1 MKFSC
6 RDAMIDLAMTGA
18 FRFAEFELDVAA
30 YALRHRDESVKL
42 ERIPMEV
49 LILLVERAGTLVE
62 RSEIQT
68 QLWGR
73 ETFVEHDA
81 AINTAIRKIRHALG
95 DDAARPRFVETVVG
109 KGYKFIAPLESV
121 TALMQTG
128 EPAARGRAEQS
139 ARERPLFPRYSVTVG
154 KQEFL
159 LNSAETLL
167 GREPS
172 AGVYVD
178 HPSVS
183 RRHARISI
191 ESQGAMLQDLRS
203 RNGTFLN
210 GRRIDAPAKIR
221 HNDVI
226 GLGPIT
232 LVFHVARAPTST
244 LSMSPGEIAD

>member
-1 MKFSC
+1 
-6 RDAMIDLAMTGA
+6 MIGLAVIRA

-30 YALRHRDESVKL
+30 YALRHRGESVKL

-68 QLWGR
+68 QLWGA
-73 ETFVEHDA
+73 EIFVEHDA

-95 DDAARPRFVETVVG
+95 DDAARPQLVETVVG

-121 TALMQTG
+121 SCRFQRG
-128 EPAARGRAEQS
+128 EPAANVSGERA
-139 ARERPLFPRYSVTVG
+139 ARQPPLFPRYSVTVG
-154 KQEFL
+154 KREFI

-167 GREPS
+167 GRDP
-172 AGVYVD
+172 ADGVYVD

-191 ESQGAMLQDLRS
+191 ESDGVILQDLGS

-210 GRRIDAPAKIR
+210 GRRVDGLAKIH

-232 LVFHVARAPTST
+232 LVFHAARAPAST
-244 LSMSPGEIAD
+244 QSMSPGEIAD

>member
-1 MKFSC
+1 
-6 RDAMIDLAMTGA
+6 MIDVAMAGA
-18 FRFAEFELDVAA
+18 FRFAEFELDVSA
-30 YALRHRDESVKL
+30 YVLRRRDESVKL

-49 LILLVERAGTLVE
+49 LILLVERAGMLVE

-68 QLWGR
+68 QLWG
-73 ETFVEHDA
+73 TKIFVEHDP
-81 AINTAIRKIRHALG
+81 AINTAIRKIRCALG
-95 DDAARPRFVETVVG
+95 DDATRPRFVETVVG
-109 KGYKFIAPLESV
+109 KGYRFIAPLESV
-121 TALMQTG
+121 AGFFQVG
-128 EPAARGRAEQS
+128 KAAANGDAEILAGLRQ
-139 ARERPLFPRYSVTVG
+139 FPRYSVTLG

-159 LNSAETLL
+159 LNSAETVI

-172 AGVYVD
+172 AGVYLD

-191 ESQGAMLQDLRS
+191 ESAGATLRDLGS

-210 GRRIDAPAKIR
+210 GRQVEGPAKIH

-232 LVFHVARAPTST
+232 LIFHIARAPTST
-244 LSMSPGEIAD
+244 QSMSSGENAD